1 MSSQF
6 PDLFLERLEN
16 IYPDN
21 YNYILSTLCGG
32 HLTTF
37 WLNPLK
43 GDTKDAYQKLID
55 ENIPVTKVPDF
66 EGVFSVP
73 SENRNDI
80 TYHRFAS
87 DGRMYII
94 NPSSIIPPLVLDA
107 QPGENILDLTA
118 APGSKTIQIAA
129 MMGNTGNISAVD
141 IVRHRYYKLKAN
153 LERNGVSNTSLYNK
167 DGVSV
172 WINCPEQF
180 DRVLLD
186 APCTTESRFNIHDK
200 KTYHHW
206 SKKKIIEMNRKQR
219 QLLYSAVQSLK
230 VGGTLVYSTC
240 TFSPEEN
247 ELSVQSILKK
257 FDNALTTVPIS
268 VNLPTQTEPLKFWN
282 KKVLNDQ
289 VKNCIRIIP
298 DKIFEGFFICKFKK
312 HISTI

>member
-1 MSSQF
+1 MISQF
-6 PDLFLERLEN
+6 PDLFLERLEE

-21 YNYILSTLCGG
+21 HKSILSNLTEG

-37 WLNPLK
+37 WLNPMR
-43 GDTKDAYQKLID
+43 GNIDDTYKKLIK
-55 ENIPVTKVPDF
+55 EKIPICQVPGF
-66 EGVFSVP
+66 KEVYSVP
-73 SENRNDI
+73 PENRRDI

-87 DGRMYII
+87 DGRIYIV
-94 NPSSIIPPLVLDA
+94 NPSSLIPPIVLNP

-129 MMGNTGNISAVD
+129 LMENTGNISAVD

-153 LERNGVSNTSLYNK
+153 LERNGVSNASIYNK
-167 DGVSV
+167 DGISV

-186 APCTTESRFNIHDK
+186 APCTTESRFNIHDE

-206 SKKKIIEMNRKQR
+206 SKKKILEMNRKQR

-230 VGGTLVYSTC
+230 PGGTLVYSTC

-247 ELSVQSILKK
+247 ELTVHSILKK
-257 FDNALTTVPIS
+257 FKNVLTTEPIS
-268 VNLPTQTEPLKFWN
+268 INLPTATDPLKTWKN
-282 KKVLNDQ
+282 KILNDQ
-289 VKNCIRIIP
+289 VKKCIRILP

-312 HISTI
+312 HSSTI